1 MGVLSMCR
9 DDVIPTFSS
18 KREIQCFYFYHD
30 YDETYINGKLIPAQM
45 V

>member
-18 KREIQCFYFYHD
+18 KREIQCFDFYHD